1 MISKVIRSLIYFQ
14 LGVLKW
20 HFCTLPTVLY
30 SLIALTSTICVI
42 IGSYSHNHIT
52 FITCST
58 QGIFGWTQRHWILK
72 GETYNVLVAY
82 IILFT
87 RVVWGYIFR
96 LWACLDRIIAFCSAL
111 SSSTKPILVRC
122 KNNTQALLSSL
133 LLHIL
138 VNPLW
143 LAISKEN
150 GLPEEVMLK
159 MILHFLPNKYFVS
172 PPAAAP
178 VLVRK
183 IHIGLVAWKFKLLAA
198 STQFVSNLTL
208 DVSRVPKKFAY
219 EMFCSTF
226 S

>member
-1 MISKVIRSLIYFQ
+1 MFVKRAIL
-14 LGVLKW
+14 VLKW

-133 LLHIL
+133 PLHIL
-138 VNPLW
+138 VNLLW
-143 LAISKEN
+143 LAISKQN
-150 GLPEEVMLK
+150 GLWRKWCWKWSYTFFPTS
-159 MILHFLPNKYFVS
+159 ILSPLLQRRLSWLGRSTLALLHENLSFLQLP
-172 PPAAAP
+172 
-178 VLVRK
+178 L
-183 IHIGLVAWKFKLLAA
+183 
-198 STQFVSNLTL
+198 NL
-208 DVSRVPKKFAY
+208 
-219 EMFCSTF
+219 
-226 S
+226 

>member
-1 MISKVIRSLIYFQ
+1 MICHV
-14 LGVLKW
+14 
-20 HFCTLPTVLY
+20 CTLPTVLY

-87 RVVWGYIFR
+87 RVVWGNIFW

-133 LLHIL
+133 PLHIL
-138 VNPLW
+138 VNLLW
-143 LAISKEN
+143 LAISKQNRFTWESDVEN
-150 GLPEEVMLK
+150 D
-159 MILHFLPNKYFVS
+159 
-172 PPAAAP
+172 
-178 VLVRK
+178 
-183 IHIGLVAWKFKLLAA
+183 
-198 STQFVSNLTL
+198 LTL
-208 DVSRVPKKFAY
+208 SSQQV
-219 EMFCSTF
+219 FCLPSC
-226 S
+226 SGACPG